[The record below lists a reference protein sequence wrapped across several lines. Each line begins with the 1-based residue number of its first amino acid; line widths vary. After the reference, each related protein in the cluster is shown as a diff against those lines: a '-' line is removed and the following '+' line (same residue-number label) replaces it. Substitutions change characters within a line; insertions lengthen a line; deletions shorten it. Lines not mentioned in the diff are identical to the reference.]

1 MNGAQA
7 PFIKLFI
14 CLHGIDFRDGNSM
27 TRPRKRNRS
36 RLSLSDSI
44 EMFRLREFA
53 KRKTETSRR
62 RLCKSQEKKN
72 VILIMVTKGDPSSCG
87 DMKRV
92 NEKGSVM
99 SVTLATPTMRAY
111 G

>member
-44 EMFRLREFA
+44 GMTRLRE
-53 KRKTETSRR
+53 
-62 RLCKSQEKKN
+62 SQKKN
-72 VILIMVTKGDPSSCG
+72 RDVTKTTLWIPGEKDCYYLMVS
-87 DMKRV
+87 KRRSFSEW
-92 NEKGSVM
+92 NSEKVK
-99 SVTLATPTMRAY
+99 
-111 G
+111 

>member
-44 EMFRLREFA
+44 VNSRLRESQ
-53 KRKTETSRR
+53 KEKQRR
-62 RLCKSQEKKN
+62 HEDDSVDL
-72 VILIMVTKGDPSSCG
+72 G
-87 DMKRV
+87 
-92 NEKGSVM
+92 EKGCRFNNGYKRRSLFM
-99 SVTLATPTMRAY
+99 WRHDE
-111 G
+111 GKK